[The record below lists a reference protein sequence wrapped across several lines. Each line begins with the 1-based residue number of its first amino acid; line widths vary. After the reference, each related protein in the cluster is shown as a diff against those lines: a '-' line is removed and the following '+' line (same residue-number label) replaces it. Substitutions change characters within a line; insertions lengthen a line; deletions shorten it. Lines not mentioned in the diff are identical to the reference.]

1 MTAQFVEIA
10 GTQIVLLSRDEFA
23 RLAEAAEHY
32 DDIVAAVKAQ
42 ERREAGEE
50 YFPAE
55 LANQLLEGE
64 NPLKVWRKY
73 RGFTLESLA
82 AEVGRQG
89 SFISKLE
96 KGRAQGGVKLWQD
109 IAKVLKVD
117 LEDLLAQNED

>member
-10 GTQIVLLSRDEFA
+10 GTQMVLLSRDEFA

-32 DDIVAAVKAQ
+32 EDIVAAVKGQ

-55 LANQLLEGE
+55 LVKQLLDGE
-64 NPLKVWRKY
+64 NPLKVWRTY

-82 AEVGRQG
+82 DQVGRQG

-96 KGRAQGGVKLWQD
+96 KGRAQGGIKLWQQ

-117 LEDLLAQNED
+117 LEDLLVQDDD